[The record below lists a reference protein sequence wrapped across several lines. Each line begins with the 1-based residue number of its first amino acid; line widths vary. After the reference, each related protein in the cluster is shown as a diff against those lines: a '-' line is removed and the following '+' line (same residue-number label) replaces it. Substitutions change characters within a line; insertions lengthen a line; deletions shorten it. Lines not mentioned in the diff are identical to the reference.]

1 MGKLEEALRST
12 VLRLIRR
19 ELRASVVPLSR
30 EVRQLRLTV
39 SPLRKTVSAL
49 EKLAAEQVRRAQAE
63 TAQLQASGE
72 ETRQARLSPTLISS
86 LRARLGIT
94 QGQLASLVGVSAG
107 AVGGWEKGRMAPQGR
122 NRMALVALRK
132 LRRAEVKQL
141 LTERGAD
148 PARKETAKARS
159 RKGKRKSR

>member
-12 VLRLIRR
+12 ILRLIRR

-30 EVRQLRLTV
+30 ELRQLRRTV

-72 ETRQARLSPTLISS
+72 EVKKARLSPTLIRS
-86 LRARLGIT
+86 LRARLGVT
-94 QGQLASLVGVSAG
+94 QGELASLVGVSAG
-107 AVGGWEKGRMAPQGR
+107 AVGGWEKGRIAPRGR
-122 NRMALVALRK
+122 NRAALVALRK
-132 LRRAEVKQL
+132 LRRTDAKRL
-141 LTERGAD
+141 LSERGAI
-148 PARKETAKARS
+148 PSKAKAAGAGS
-159 RKGKRKSR
+159 RRAKRERR